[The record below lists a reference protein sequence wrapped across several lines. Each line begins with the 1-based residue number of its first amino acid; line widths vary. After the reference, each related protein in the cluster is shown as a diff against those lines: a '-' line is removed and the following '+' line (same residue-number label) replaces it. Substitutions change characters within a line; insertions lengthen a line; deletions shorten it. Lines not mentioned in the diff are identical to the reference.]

1 MAELTSQKLELLKLI
16 AEYRMLLTAQV
27 ALLSGTGQRA
37 AEKATQMLRE
47 RGYLT
52 FSHYEFEGNRGRPK
66 GVCSLTDRGA
76 ELLKK
81 DGLINAEI
89 PNHRMTGEEIV
100 HVSHELLINWFRIH
114 LLQIDMHIADLQT
127 EFISAKTPFQPLSAD
142 GRPMIADRVSGN
154 DADDGFIPDGVFS
167 IRNEQQN
174 KRLLFF
180 LEVDRSTESIASAQN
195 PVSISQKIRS
205 YRSYFQTKAYKRYE
219 KIWTADLNG
228 FRVLFLTNTPQ
239 RKDSIFGFLRT
250 NPSLNFIWITD
261 KEQMFRHGISARI
274 WVKGGP
280 SSPPSSILGST
291 LAQELP
297 LPLL

>member
-1 MAELTSQKLELLKLI
+1 MAELSSRKLELLKLI
-16 AEYRMLLTAQV
+16 AEYRVLLTTQV
-27 ALLSGTGQRA
+27 ALLSSTGLRA
-37 AEKATQMLRE
+37 AQKNIMKLRDN
-47 RGYLT
+47 GYLT
-52 FSHYEFEGNRGRPK
+52 LYFHDFTGIRGRPE
-66 GVCSLTDRGA
+66 GVCSLTDKGA

-81 DGLINAEI
+81 EGLVDAEI

-114 LLQIDMHIADLQT
+114 LLQIDNHIPELHT
-127 EFISAKTPFQPLSAD
+127 EFISATTPFQPLNEN
-142 GRPMIADRVSGN
+142 GRPMIADRVSSD

-180 LEVDRSTESIASAQN
+180 LEVDRSTESIVSAQN
-195 PVSISQKIRS
+195 PVTISQKIRS
-205 YRSYFQTKAYKRYE
+205 YRSYFQSKGYKRYRKMWRE
-219 KIWTADLNG
+219 DLDG

-239 RKDSIFGFLRT
+239 RKESISGFLKT

-261 KEQMFRHGISARI
+261 REQMFRYGVSASI

-280 SSPPSSILGST
+280 ISPLESIIGST
-291 LAQELP
+291 LAQKSP

>member
-1 MAELTSQKLELLKLI
+1 MAELSSRKLELLKLI
-16 AEYRMLLTAQV
+16 AEYRVLLTAQV

-37 AEKATQMLRE
+37 AEKTTQMLRD

-52 FSHYEFEGNRGRPK
+52 FSHYELEGNRGRPK
-66 GVCSLTDRGA
+66 GVCSLTDKGA
-76 ELLKK
+76 ELLKRE
-81 DGLINAEI
+81 GLIISEI

-114 LLQIDMHIADLQT
+114 LLQIDNHIPDLHT
-127 EFISAKTPFQPLSAD
+127 EFISATTPFQPLNED
-142 GRPMIADRVSGN
+142 GLPMIADRVSGN
-154 DADDGFIPDGVFS
+154 DADDGFIPDGVFC

-205 YRSYFQTKAYKRYE
+205 YRSYFQTKGYKRYE
-219 KIWTADLNG
+219 KMWMEDLDG

-239 RKDSIFGFLRT
+239 RKESICGFLRT

-261 KEQMFRHGISARI
+261 KEQMFRHGISASI

-280 SSPPSSILGST
+280 SSPLVSILGPT

>member
-1 MAELTSQKLELLKLI
+1 MFRYQ
-16 AEYRMLLTAQV
+16 
-27 ALLSGTGQRA
+27 
-37 AEKATQMLRE
+37 
-47 RGYLT
+47 GYLS
-52 FSHYEFEGNRGRPK
+52 FSHYEFEGNRGCLK

-76 ELLKK
+76 EILKRE
-81 DGLINAEI
+81 GLVDAEI

-114 LLQIDMHIADLQT
+114 LLQVDNHIPDLQT
-127 EFISAKTPFQPLSAD
+127 EFISATTPFQPLNEN
-142 GRPMIADRVSGN
+142 GLPLIADKVSGD

-167 IRNEQQN
+167 IGSEKEH

-205 YRSYFQTKAYKRYE
+205 YRSYFQTKGYKRYE
-219 KIWTADLNG
+219 KKWMEDLDG

-239 RKDSIFGFLRT
+239 RKESICGFLRT
-250 NPSLNFIWITD
+250 NSSLNFVWITD
-261 KEQMFRHGISARI
+261 KEQMFRHGVSANI

-291 LAQELP
+291 FAQELH

>member
-1 MAELTSQKLELLKLI
+1 MAKLSFRKLTLLKLI
-16 AEYRMLLTAQV
+16 AEYRVLLTTQV
-27 ALLSGTGQRA
+27 ALLSGTGLRA
-37 AEKATQMLRE
+37 AEKTTKMLRD

-52 FSHYEFEGNRGRPK
+52 FSHYDFEGHRGRPK

-76 ELLKK
+76 ELLQKE
-81 DGLINAEI
+81 GLFDAEI

-114 LLQIDMHIADLQT
+114 LLQIDNHISDMHT
-127 EFISAKTPFQPLSAD
+127 EFISATTPFQPLNEN
-142 GRPMIADRVSGN
+142 GHPMIADRVSGN

-180 LEVDRSTESIASAQN
+180 LEVDLSTESIVSAQN
-195 PVSISQKIRS
+195 PVNISQKIRG
-205 YRSYFQTKAYKRYE
+205 YRSYFQTKGYKRYE
-219 KIWTADLNG
+219 KKWMKDLDG
-228 FRVLFLTNTPQ
+228 FRVLFLTNRPQ
-239 RKDSIFGFLRT
+239 RKESISGFLRT
-250 NPSLNFIWITD
+250 NSSLNFIWITD
-261 KEQMFRHGISARI
+261 KEQMFRHGISANI
-274 WVKGGP
+274 WVLGGP
-280 SSPPSSILGST
+280 SSPLRSILGST

>member
-1 MAELTSQKLELLKLI
+1 VAELSSRKLELLKLI
-16 AEYRMLLTAQV
+16 AEYRVLLTTQV

-37 AEKATQMLRE
+37 AEKATQMLRD

-52 FSHYEFEGNRGRPK
+52 FSHYEFEGNRGRPR

-76 ELLKK
+76 ELLQRES
-81 DGLINAEI
+81 LIDAEI
-89 PNHRMTGEEIV
+89 PNHRMTGEAIV
-100 HVSHELLINWFRIH
+100 HVNHELLINWFRIH
-114 LLQIDMHIADLQT
+114 LLQIDIHIPDLHS
-127 EFISAKTPFQPLSAD
+127 EFISATTPFQPLNED
-142 GRPMIADRVSGN
+142 GLPMIADRVSS
-154 DADDGFIPDGVFS
+154 DDTDDGFIPDGVFS
-167 IRNEQQN
+167 IASEKQN

-205 YRSYFQTKAYKRYE
+205 YRSYFQTKGYKRYE
-219 KIWTADLNG
+219 KMWMENLDG

-239 RKDSIFGFLRT
+239 RRDSISGFLRT

-261 KEQMFRHGISARI
+261 KEQMFRHGVSANI

-280 SSPPSSILGST
+280 SSPLVSILGST

>member
-1 MAELTSQKLELLKLI
+1 MAELSLRKLELLKLI
-16 AEYRMLLTAQV
+16 AEYRVLLTAQV
-27 ALLSGTGQRA
+27 AFLSGTGQRA
-37 AEKATQMLRE
+37 AEKATQMFRE

-66 GVCSLTDRGA
+66 GVCSLTERGV
-76 ELLKK
+76 ELLQKE
-81 DGLINAEI
+81 GLIDVEI
-89 PNHRMTGEEIV
+89 ANQRMTGEEIV
-100 HVSHELLINWFRIH
+100 HVSHELLINWFRIY
-114 LLQIDMHIADLQT
+114 LLQIDIHIPDLHT
-127 EFISAKTPFQPLSAD
+127 EFISATTPFQPLNED
-142 GRPMIADRVSGN
+142 GRPMIADRVSSN
-154 DADDGFIPDGVFS
+154 DVDDGFIPDGVFS

-180 LEVDRSTESIASAQN
+180 LEVDRSTESIASTQN
-195 PVSISQKIRS
+195 PVNISQKIRS
-205 YRSYFQTKAYKRYE
+205 YRSYFQTKDYKRYKKMWME
-219 KIWTADLNG
+219 DLDG

-239 RKDSIFGFLRT
+239 RKESICGFLRT
-250 NPSLNFIWITD
+250 NSSLNFVWITD
-261 KEQMFRHGISARI
+261 KEQMFRHGISASI

>member
-1 MAELTSQKLELLKLI
+1 VAELSSRKLELLKLI
-16 AEYRMLLTAQV
+16 AEYRVLLTTQV

-37 AEKATQMLRE
+37 AEKTTQMLRD

-52 FSHYEFEGNRGRPK
+52 FSHYDFEGNRGRPK
-66 GVCSLTDRGA
+66 GVCSLTEKGA
-76 ELLKK
+76 ELLKRE
-81 DGLINAEI
+81 GLIISEI

-114 LLQIDMHIADLQT
+114 LLQIDNYIPDLQT
-127 EFISAKTPFQPLSAD
+127 EFISATTPFQPLNED
-142 GRPMIADRVSGN
+142 GRPMIADRIRG
-154 DADDGFIPDGVFS
+154 DGDDDGFIPDGVFS

-180 LEVDRSTESIASAQN
+180 LEADRSTESIESVQN

-205 YRSYFQTKAYKRYE
+205 YRSYFQTKGYKRYE
-219 KIWTADLNG
+219 KMWMEDLNG

-239 RKDSIFGFLRT
+239 RKEAICRFLRT

-261 KEQMFRHGISARI
+261 KEQMFRHGVSARI
-274 WVKGGP
+274 WTRGGT
-280 SSPPSSILGST
+280 SSPLVSILGST

>member
-1 MAELTSQKLELLKLI
+1 MAELSSRKLELLKLI
-16 AEYRMLLTAQV
+16 AEYRVLLTAQV

-37 AEKATQMLRE
+37 AEKATQMLRD

-52 FSHYEFEGNRGRPK
+52 FSHYDFEGNRGRPK
-66 GVCSLTDRGA
+66 GVCSLTERGA
-76 ELLKK
+76 ELLQKE
-81 DGLINAEI
+81 GLIDAEI

-114 LLQIDMHIADLQT
+114 LLQIDIHIPDLHT
-127 EFISAKTPFQPLSAD
+127 EFISATTPFQPLNED
-142 GRPMIADRVSGN
+142 GLPMIADRVSGD

-180 LEVDRSTESIASAQN
+180 LEVDRSTESIVSAQN
-195 PVSISQKIRS
+195 PVNISQKIRS
-205 YRSYFQTKAYKRYE
+205 YRSYFQTKGYKRYE
-219 KIWTADLNG
+219 KMWMEDLDG

-239 RKDSIFGFLRT
+239 RKESICGFLKT
-250 NPSLNFIWITD
+250 NPSLNFVWITD
-261 KEQMFRHGISARI
+261 KEQMFRHGISASI